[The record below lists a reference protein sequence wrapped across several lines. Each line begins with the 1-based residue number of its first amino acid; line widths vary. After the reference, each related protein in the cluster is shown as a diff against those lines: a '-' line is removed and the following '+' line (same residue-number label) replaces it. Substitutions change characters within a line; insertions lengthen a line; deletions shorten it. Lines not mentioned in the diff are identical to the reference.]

1 MEIKTNETKDDNGIH
16 KTIEIEGLSNFCLFK
31 FMIIVMAILWSV
43 PFIIHWG
50 WLAAE
55 KYK

>member
-1 MEIKTNETKDDNGIH
+1 MQIKTTEVKTENGTE
-16 KTIEIEGLSNFCLFK
+16 KTIELDPNGWELFK
-31 FMIIVMAILWSV
+31 FMLIAMAVLWSV

-55 KYK
+55 RFK